1 MTGLTQ
7 ISKHV
12 QKPAVHRTKSFR
24 KEVFVDGLVPEVKV
38 PGEPVIGN
46 AVPLNA
52 ITQPLEHATT
62 SHVFAFTLHLSS
74 LLVHREVLSQQPRLL
89 PDVPQP
95 PEELID
101 LEVWA
106 LIFVWRSQQRILA
119 CKEMPE

>member
-38 PGEPVIGN
+38 PGEPIIGN

-52 ITQPLEHATT
+52 SPNLLNMPQRVLY
-62 SHVFAFTLHLSS
+62 S
-74 LLVHREVLSQQPRLL
+74 LLPCILVVCSSIEKSSPNNHASFQMCRNHRKNSSTLK
-89 PDVPQP
+89 
-95 PEELID
+95 
-101 LEVWA
+101 
-106 LIFVWRSQQRILA
+106 FGH
-119 CKEMPE
+119 